1 MDGYL
6 VRLDIFEGPL
16 DLLLYLI
23 KENEIDIYDIPIAVV
38 TQQYIEHLNLM
49 EKLNL
54 EVAGEFLVMAAMLA
68 HIKSKMLLPGGPD
81 EDEPAEE
88 GGDPREGLVRQLLE
102 YKKYKETILQLRE
115 FEALRSQT
123 YTRAAPEDD
132 GHSEL
137 PLLELSL
144 FDLIGA
150 LRDILKARDG
160 LGEAKGISIDEVSVA
175 EKKSFILE
183 ALSIKRKV
191 DFNSLFTDKCNLSD
205 IIVAFLALLE
215 LVKSKVVVVR
225 QSYRFGPLTILMAVS
240 SAAQ

>member
-38 TQQYIEHLNLM
+38 TQQYIEYLNLM

-54 EVAGEFLVMAAMLA
+54 EVAGEFLVMAATLA

-88 GGDPREGLVRQLLE
+88 GGDPREGLVLQLLE

-115 FEALRSQT
+115 FEALRSQI
-123 YTRAAPEDD
+123 YTRAAPEDG

-160 LGEAKGISIDEVSVA
+160 LGEAKWISIDEVSVA
-175 EKKSFILE
+175 EKRSFILE
-183 ALSIKRKV
+183 SLSIKRTV

-205 IIVAFLALLE
+205 IIVTFLALLE

-240 SAAQ
+240 SAEQ